1 MDYYLAD
8 GIYPKWST
16 IMQTIREPIGRK
28 NKYLSMQQEACRKYV
43 KHAFGV
49 LQSCFIIMK
58 GPVRFRKKN
67 VLHDIMTT
75 CITLHDNRGWCDF
88 DAPIEVEREVVG
100 NNNTRFQ
107 EFLSHFRDIKVEET
121 HSLLIICEKKNM
133 LMLINNL
140 SWCIIV
146 FG

>member
-1 MDYYLAD
+1 MLSTNYDINVLECSQLFSNLAQGIAPHVHYNIKIVEYNMNYYLAD

-75 CITLHDNRGWCDF
+75 CITLHDNRG
-88 DAPIEVEREVVG
+88 
-100 NNNTRFQ
+100 
-107 EFLSHFRDIKVEET
+107 
-121 HSLLIICEKKNM
+121 
-133 LMLINNL
+133 
-140 SWCIIV
+140 
-146 FG
+146 